1 MCWRTDGE
9 SCQVYLCLQR
19 HGGPSQAHIRFERGF
34 ASKVQSRTWKQSV
47 PSAVAD
53 GLPSRNAKLL
63 FDYKYARFT
72 HPLPRTVLTVSKRD
86 VLT

>member
-1 MCWRTDGE
+1 
-9 SCQVYLCLQR
+9 VYLCLQR

-47 PSAVAD
+47 PSAVSGWVAV
-53 GLPSRNAKLL
+53 PKCETAI
-63 FDYKYARFT
+63 DYKYARFT